1 MLSSPQHE
9 KPPPITAMY
18 VLPSLSA
25 GIALNWNDCAVAV
38 CAREYDSFEKSFCC
52 ADIFFIFPDKTQSA
66 LVGDLLGCDSAQR
79 PTL

>member
-1 MLSSPQHE
+1 MTVQAYAEQPATRKASTYLC
-9 KPPPITAMY
+9 MY

-52 ADIFFIFPDKTQSA
+52 ADIFFIFPDKT
-66 LVGDLLGCDSAQR
+66 
-79 PTL
+79 